1 MLHVLKMSLRVQM
14 ETAYETHGNVTTQM
28 TVVTNRMKKAV
39 LVRKRFLR
47 VSQNVQTETFL
58 ILLGKSF
65 REMQTMGMA
74 SIFKLSSSPA

>member
-1 MLHVLKMSLRVQM
+1 M

-47 VSQNVQTETFL
+47 GAQNVQTKTLFDYF
-58 ILLGKSF
+58 GK
-65 REMQTMGMA
+65 
-74 SIFKLSSSPA
+74 KLYRNAND